1 MITLRISFLIFVMI
15 ALSSCSTNAP
25 LESLYYNAE
34 ESKSQR
40 SLIIFLRGRGGSHK
54 DFATEGFIDSVKK
67 RNLPYDMVAPNAHFG
82 YYFGETLVERL
93 KSDLIEPAKEKGYEN
108 IFLVGA
114 SMGGLGAII
123 YSRYY
128 PEDVTG
134 VYVISPFLGYK
145 KIIGEIVDSGG
156 LQQWQP
162 GTYDP
167 DDDWQRMV
175 WDWLKTN
182 TDKQQ
187 QNPKIYLGY
196 GTEDTYL
203 QSQEIFGD
211 ALPSD
216 YVITTAGG
224 HTPKTMKLLWD
235 MFLNKEIL

>member
-1 MITLRISFLIFVMI
+1 MIAIRISLFIFVMI
-15 ALSSCSTNAP
+15 SLSSCSTNAP

-34 ESKSQR
+34 EFKSQKN
-40 SLIIFLRGRGGSHK
+40 LIIFLRGRGGSHK

-82 YYFGETLVERL
+82 YYFGETLVDRL
-93 KSDLIEPAKEKGYEN
+93 KSDLIEPARAKGYEN

-145 KIIGEIVDSGG
+145 KIIAEIADSGG

-175 WDWLKTN
+175 WDWLKAN
-182 TDKQQ
+182 THKQKQ
-187 QNPKIYLGY
+187 KPKIYLGY

-203 QSQEIFGD
+203 KSQKILGD
-211 ALPSD
+211 ALPGD
-216 YVITTAGG
+216 QVIKTAGG
-224 HTPKTMKLLWD
+224 HTPKTMKSLWD
-235 MFLNKEIL
+235 MFLNKGIL